1 MYNYASMTS
10 MMSVP
15 TVTVSVDVLRG
26 APWPY
31 LWCLTCRCTGQCSW
45 CWHWLWGPW
54 TAAHLRQGRSC
65 PVKCWCPGRCRSP
78 TRGTQWY
85 PALSAS
91 VEPPPRR
98 PAALQT
104 QRGIQLYTMWWSAGL
119 RNAAGGLYRVA
130 SGPYGTRAHGADSG
144 PHSSVVKR
152 VWGSFRLQC
161 SFCLP
166 QLTQVLKTEC
176 KAHWLKPRGR
186 VNGLVLCLR

>member
-1 MYNYASMTS
+1 MYNYTSITS
-10 MMSVP
+10 MMSVQ
-15 TVTVSVDVLRG
+15 TVTVVVDVFRG
-26 APWPY
+26 ASWPH
-31 LWCLTCRCTGQCSW
+31 LWCLTCRCRGQCSW
-45 CWHWLWGPW
+45 CWHLLWGPW
-54 TAAHLRQGRSC
+54 TAAHPRQGRSC

-104 QRGIQLYTMWWSAGL
+104 QRAIQLYTMWWNAGL

-144 PHSSVVKR
+144 PHGCIAQLWNECGEVSDWKALFVYLNWPKSSRLSVKHTDWNH
-152 VWGSFRLQC
+152 VGE
-161 SFCLP
+161 
-166 QLTQVLKTEC
+166 LT
-176 KAHWLKPRGR
+176 G
-186 VNGLVLCLR
+186 